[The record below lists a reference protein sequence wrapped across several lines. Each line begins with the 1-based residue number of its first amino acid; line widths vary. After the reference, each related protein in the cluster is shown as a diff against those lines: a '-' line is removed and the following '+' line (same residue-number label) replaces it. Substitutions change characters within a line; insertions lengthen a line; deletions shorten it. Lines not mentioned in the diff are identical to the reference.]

1 MGLQAKMTT
10 ARRSQ
15 KGRIFN
21 GVEIPV
27 VLERS
32 SASKGHVESGEAGEV
47 AQAVPAVP
55 DRGLRLD
62 EDG

>member
-27 VLERS
+27 ILERS
-32 SASKGHVESGEAGEV
+32 SGSKGQEESGEAAEV
-47 AQAVPAVP
+47 AQAVPADS
-55 DRGLRLD
+55 DRGIRLN
-62 EDG
+62 EDS